1 MSLMLWLDCETGGT
15 DAKFTDLFQAAFI
28 ATNGR
33 NEELGRLELNLRPET
48 GIYRVTARA
57 MQVNQIDLQ
66 EHDTSALTY
75 TKGAEELRNFLAK
88 HRVGKPEQFKV
99 AGWNPSFD
107 VDFVTTFLIPKTE
120 WMRSCRYGML
130 DIQSVVYALT
140 MWDILPAEYAT
151 MHMHEV
157 AAAMGSDIDWELP
170 HFAMQDAEATFS
182 IYQQLYIGFK
192 EAMDAATP

>member
-1 MSLMLWLDCETGGT
+1 
-15 DAKFTDLFQAAFI
+15 
-28 ATNGR
+28 
-33 NEELGRLELNLRPET
+33 
-48 GIYRVTARA
+48 
-57 MQVNQIDLQ
+57 
-66 EHDTSALTY
+66 
-75 TKGAEELRNFLAK
+75 
-88 HRVGKPEQFKV
+88 V